1 MLCLNMKLA
10 ARLKGDKSRTG
21 DRPTAGPLGG
31 LAQGLAQGLA
41 LSGLGVGV
49 PGVPRDTGLLGAA
62 LAGHH
67 RDRSKSLC
75 VDRVMAALV
84 RPGYDPA
91 TLAARDLNLH
101 NIQRRRASSAM

>member
-10 ARLKGDKSRTG
+10 ARLKGEKSRGG
-21 DRPTAGPLGG
+21 DRCDRA
-31 LAQGLAQGLA
+31 LA
-41 LSGLGVGV
+41 LGGLGVGALGQALG
-49 PGVPRDTGLLGAA
+49 GVPLPPSAGLLGAG
-62 LAGHH
+62 LPGMPGHA

>member
-10 ARLKGDKSRTG
+10 SRLKGDKSRG
-21 DRPTAGPLGG
+21 QDRGAPSTLGG
-31 LAQGLAQGLA
+31 LALG
-41 LSGLGVGV
+41 GLGVGAL
-49 PGVPRDTGLLGAA
+49 GSVPRDATLLGAA

>member
-1 MLCLNMKLA
+1 MTLRGPGDAMLCLNMKLS
-10 ARLKGDKSRTG
+10 ARLKGDKARG
-21 DRPTAGPLGG
+21 ERGGIGGGLGG
-31 LAQGLAQGLA
+31 A
-41 LSGLGVGV
+41 LG
-49 PGVPRDTGLLGAA
+49 GVPREAGFLALAA
-62 LAGHH
+62 PLAGHSPMLPPGQP

-101 NIQRRRASSAM
+101 NIQRRRA

>member
-1 MLCLNMKLA
+1 MLCLNMKLS
-10 ARLKGDKSRTG
+10 ARLKGDKARAERG
-21 DRPTAGPLGG
+21 GLGG
-31 LAQGLAQGLA
+31 A
-41 LSGLGVGV
+41 LG
-49 PGVPRDTGLLGAA
+49 GVPREAGLLA
-62 LAGHH
+62 LAAPGAGGLGPPGLGQP